1 MDELELGT
9 KIIRTAVVTITFF
22 LISAFIVWRITKPL
36 KSLEDRIP
44 EKKALYDEKMKAY
57 ENAVL
62 LISGLESKL
71 NLLLSEFEK
80 IGKDNSP
87 DCKATK
93 SKKAFISHLNKA
105 DKRLG
110 KLAPHFEPEV
120 QTLIEDLRKSTELA
134 SQSVGIFAQ
143 DQENFK
149 RLQKQ
154 LNALTKSIFKDG
166 HNHFSTLSTSATN

>member
-22 LISAFIVWRITKPL
+22 LISAFIVWRVTKPL

-71 NLLLSEFEK
+71 NLLLTEFEK

-93 SKKAFISHLNKA
+93 SKKAVISHLNKA

-134 SQSVGIFAQ
+134 SQSAGIFAQ

-149 RLQKQ
+149 LLQKQ